1 MQLRKF
7 HISLNFLAIFSIFL
21 VSLKPEMIIF
31 NFLTGLIYYGLWW
44 GYRCGEYGQVVGN
57 ITWGKT
63 NKVFLKRSG
72 LTGPEAVTSQAMTC
86 LQDNKKGSKL
96 RPTPFTTLDEDA
108 YYGDNIA
115 GNCKYGL

>member
-1 MQLRKF
+1 MWR
-7 HISLNFLAIFSIFL
+7 
-21 VSLKPEMIIF
+21 VW
-31 NFLTGLIYYGLWW
+31 T
-44 GYRCGEYGQVVGN
+44 RCQKHYKR
-57 ITWGKT
+57 KT

-108 YYGDNIA
+108 YYADNIA
-115 GNCKYGL
+115 GNCKNGLYDMDL